1 MHFSRTLLKI
11 ALAISENLTRNYQA
25 ENEILL
31 SFSNMLN
38 LQSTAEISS
47 FKDFKAF
54 KEHLCTTAYFLS

>member
-1 MHFSRTLLKI
+1 M
-11 ALAISENLTRNYQA
+11 ALAISENSKRNYQA

-54 KEHLCTTAYFLS
+54 KEHLCTTAYFIS

>member
-1 MHFSRTLLKI
+1 M
-11 ALAISENLTRNYQA
+11 ALAILENSKRNYQA

-47 FKDFKAF
+47 FKDFRAF
-54 KEHLCTTAYFLS
+54 KEHLCTTAYFIS